1 MSDAGRSIFAEWRLP
16 IWLTAS
22 VLFTA
27 SSYVRGW
34 WAIRKTRRAMF
45 AVARLGAF
53 LGGLGLLW
61 LVVASPLD
69 GFADALLTAH
79 MIEHLLLMSA
89 IPMLLIYGL
98 PVVPLLRGLPLPLLR
113 WVAAPLLR
121 AKILRRVGEWIL
133 TPAIAWLAMN
143 ITYLWWHVPAAYDLA
158 LGNETAHGLEHLCF
172 LLTSLL
178 FWWYILRPWPARQRD
193 NEWGML
199 VYLALGDVVMT
210 LLSAFLAFCNRP
222 VYAYY
227 VQHPNPFGIA
237 VITDQ
242 ELGAVVMWVLGS
254 FAYLLPATAIA
265 FRLAGSIEVRRVTAT
280 TAGRIANDER
290 RKRYS

>member
-1 MSDAGRSIFAEWRLP
+1 MSDAVRSIFAEWRPP
-16 IWLTAS
+16 IWLTAT

-27 SSYVRGW
+27 TIYVRGW

-45 AVARLGAF
+45 KVARLGAF

-98 PVVPLLRGLPLPLLR
+98 PVVPLLRGLPMPVLR

-121 AKILRRVGEWIL
+121 VKILRRVGEWML
-133 TPAIAWLAMN
+133 TPSIAWLAMN

-158 LGNETAHGLEHLCF
+158 LENETVHGLEHLCF

-178 FWWYILRPWPARQRD
+178 FWWYIFRPWPAKQRD
-193 NEWGML
+193 DEWGML

-210 LLSAFLAFCNRP
+210 LLSAFLAFYSRP
-222 VYAYY
+222 VYGYY
-227 VQHPNPFGIA
+227 VRHPNPFGIT
-237 VITDQ
+237 VISDQ

-254 FAYLLPATAIA
+254 FAYLVPAMAIA

-280 TAGRIANDER
+280 AVGRIA
-290 RKRYS
+290 K